1 MQDKTVQTLGN
12 IFPSLLGNRDG
23 EATMSKHT
31 IRVSCAT
38 YFIYFSTEKR
48 NKELVFQPSI
58 KCVTTVR
65 KKKKKFFEKVFSLHV
80 QSSEVNYSLRLSR
93 CFLRVQL
100 QIIHEAISGVEGRGP
115 LPVRRRYF
123 SLFVNNGDVNCGRFD
138 RAFERAVTT
147 VTFTRDVSRSLR
159 LPPFMTLVN
168 GTSCRVE
175 EKRETRNVS
184 DTR

>member
-1 MQDKTVQTLGN
+1 MFSPRTIANYPRSDLRKVEKGGKGTYPVF
-12 IFPSLLGNRDG
+12 IF
-23 EATMSKHT
+23 
-31 IRVSCAT
+31 
-38 YFIYFSTEKR
+38 
-48 NKELVFQPSI
+48 
-58 KCVTTVR
+58 
-65 KKKKKFFEKVFSLHV
+65 
-80 QSSEVNYSLRLSR
+80 SSS
-93 CFLRVQL
+93 F
-100 QIIHEAISGVEGRGP
+100 
-115 LPVRRRYF
+115 
-123 SLFVNNGDVNCGRFD
+123 NNGDVNCGRFD